1 MTSPFRIV
9 TTLAFALVAAGT
21 LALGGC
27 ATFTARSDSGGG
39 PATST
44 DGAQGARR
52 AAPDAVGAVAAV
64 TVGADAAVVTFD
76 PDEGYDY
83 FEGAALTIPLDA
95 AFGVDGE
102 QALDLE
108 ALKEGDR
115 IRVWAPVCAESYPVQ
130 CTVEA
135 VTAD

>member
-9 TTLAFALVAAGT
+9 TTLAFAA
-21 LALGGC
+21 GC
-27 ATFTARSDSGGG
+27 ALSLGACASFSEESSSGGG

-64 TVGADAAVVTFD
+64 NVEADAAVVTFD
-76 PDEGYDY
+76 PDEGYEY
-83 FEGAALTIPLDA
+83 FEGAALTIPFDA

-108 ALKEGDR
+108 AIKVGDR
-115 IRVWAPVCAESYPVQ
+115 IRVWAPVCAESFPVQ